1 MHAFYVINGFFHKHN
16 FTQCARIKQMDAIIS
31 NNLDI
36 FIKLSVAMLLGV
48 ILGVERTVAHKTAG
62 MRTYGLVSMGAALF
76 VVISEMVAKNY
87 FGAGAVDPL
96 RMASQVVAGVGFL
109 GAGLIIFQ
117 EVGQRVSGLTTAA
130 GLWVSAGIGI
140 AVGFGFFSLAIFA
153 TALSLFVFTI
163 LWFIEKKIKEM
174 SQ

>member
-1 MHAFYVINGFFHKHN
+1 M
-16 FTQCARIKQMDAIIS
+16 IS

-36 FIKLSVAMLLGV
+36 FIKLSVAMFLGV

-87 FGAGAVDPL
+87 LGNGSGGAISSVDPL
-96 RMASQVVAGVGFL
+96 RMASQVIAGVGFL

-117 EVGQRVSGLTTAA
+117 ESGQRVSGLTTAA

-140 AVGFGFFSLAIFA
+140 AAGFGFFSLAIFA
-153 TALSLFVFTI
+153 AVLSLFVFTI

>member
-1 MHAFYVINGFFHKHN
+1 ME
-16 FTQCARIKQMDAIIS
+16 TIIS

-36 FIKLSVAMLLGV
+36 IIRLSVAMVLGV
-48 ILGVERTVAHKTAG
+48 ILGIERTVAHKTAG

-76 VVISEMVAKNY
+76 VIISEMVAKD
-87 FGAGAVDPL
+87 FLPTSAIDPL
-96 RMASQVVAGVGFL
+96 RMASQVIAGIGFL

-117 EVGQRVSGLTTAA
+117 ESGQRISGLTTAA

-140 AVGFGFFSLAIFA
+140 AAGFGFFSLAIFA
-153 TALSLFVFTI
+153 TFLSLFVFTI
-163 LWFIEKKIKEM
+163 LWFIEKRIKQM

>member
-1 MHAFYVINGFFHKHN
+1 MEAL
-16 FTQCARIKQMDAIIS
+16 IS

-48 ILGVERTVAHKTAG
+48 VLGIERTVAHKTAG

-76 VVISEMVAKNY
+76 VIISEIVSQRYLDFNS
-87 FGAGAVDPL
+87 FDPL
-96 RMASQVVAGVGFL
+96 RMASQVIAGVGFL

-117 EVGQRVSGLTTAA
+117 EAGQRVSGLTTAA

-140 AVGFGFFSLAIFA
+140 AAGFGFFSLAIFA
-153 TALSLFVFTI
+153 TILSLFVFTI

>member
-1 MHAFYVINGFFHKHN
+1 MEAL
-16 FTQCARIKQMDAIIS
+16 IS

-48 ILGVERTVAHKTAG
+48 ILGIERTVAHKTAG

-76 VVISEMVAKNY
+76 VIISEIVSQRY
-87 FGAGAVDPL
+87 FDFNSFDPL
-96 RMASQVVAGVGFL
+96 RMASQVIVGIGFL

-117 EVGQRVSGLTTAA
+117 EAGQKVSGLTTAA

-140 AVGFGFFSLAIFA
+140 ASGFGLYSLAVFA
-153 TALSLFVFTI
+153 VVLSLFIFTI
-163 LWFIEKKIKEM
+163 LWFIERRIKNITE
-174 SQ
+174 SQK

>member
-1 MHAFYVINGFFHKHN
+1 MHAFYIIKSLLHRHN
-16 FTQCARIKQMDAIIS
+16 STQYAKIKQMETIIS

-36 FIKLSVAMLLGV
+36 FIRLSVAMLLGV
-48 ILGVERTVAHKTAG
+48 ILGVERTIAHKTAG

-76 VVISEMVAKNY
+76 VIISEMVAKNY
-87 FGAGAVDPL
+87 FGVGSVDPL
-96 RMASQVVAGVGFL
+96 RMASQVIAGIGFL

-117 EVGQRVSGLTTAA
+117 EAGQRISGLTTAA

-153 TALSLFVFTI
+153 AVLSLFVFTI
-163 LWFIEKKIKEM
+163 LWYIEKKIKEM

>member
-1 MHAFYVINGFFHKHN
+1 MEAL
-16 FTQCARIKQMDAIIS
+16 IS

-48 ILGVERTVAHKTAG
+48 VLGIERTVAHKTAG

-76 VVISEMVAKNY
+76 VIISEIVSQRYLDFNS
-87 FGAGAVDPL
+87 FDPL
-96 RMASQVVAGVGFL
+96 RMASQVIAGVGFL

-117 EVGQRVSGLTTAA
+117 EAGQRVSGLTTAT

-140 AVGFGFFSLAIFA
+140 AAGFGFFSLAIFA
-153 TALSLFVFTI
+153 TILSLFVFTI